1 MVSLSNHLCASKL
14 KMKSIISFLLLI
26 IGCVISAN
34 AADRRP
40 VIGISDTHRDGT
52 SAAIPRSYVDAVLI
66 AGGIPVV
73 IPLMHDDAE
82 IIQLLNSLDGVIFT
96 GGEDFDPA
104 YYNEKPIPQLGKVN
118 APRDRFDLKLIRLAA
133 ERKVPILGICRG
145 HQLINIAFG
154 GTLYQD
160 LPAQYSDKS
169 IRHRQSQSSVEASHA
184 VHVEDFTNFAAI
196 VKEKTLMVNSSHHQA
211 VKDVAGGFRIAGR
224 STDKVVEAI
233 EKIDGENWILGVQ
246 FHPEMRVTRDNA
258 MRRIFDYFV
267 EVTGSRSNPERA
279 DKPLIAS
286 RAPTDR
292 ESPQVDL
299 STQAVAPQVI
309 YKTVVDTQYVYK
321 YVYDTVYVTVP
332 ADTVYLSVPETKT
345 EVASEAE
352 INISVPD
359 SVLAAPVQTCE
370 DFEIVA
376 PVLASDTLIFT
387 PFDIA
392 TPFAEKPGASK
403 STKNKEEKDKEKFE
417 KKLAKAKEKQF
428 KQYQKENAKIDKK
441 ELKARKK
448 KEKKK

>member
-1 MVSLSNHLCASKL
+1 
-14 KMKSIISFLLLI
+14 MKSVISFLLLI
-26 IGCVISAN
+26 IGCVISAS

-73 IPLMHDDAE
+73 IPLMNDDVE
-82 IIQLLNSLDGVIFT
+82 MIQLLNSLDGVIFT

-133 ERKVPILGICRG
+133 ERNVPILGICRG

-184 VHVEDFTNFAAI
+184 VHVEDFTNFSAI
-196 VKEKTLMVNSSHHQA
+196 VKEKTLMVNSAHHQA
-211 VKDVAGGFRIAGR
+211 VKDVAGGFKIAGR

-258 MRRIFDYFV
+258 MRRIFEYFV
-267 EVTGSRSNPERA
+267 EVTGSRSNTERPE
-279 DKPLIAS
+279 KPLIAS
-286 RAPTDR
+286 KINLESTR
-292 ESPQVDL
+292 EAS
-299 STQAVAPQVI
+299 PQVI
-309 YKTVVDTQYVYK
+309 YKTVVDTQYFYK
-321 YVYDTVYVTVP
+321 FVYDTVYITIL
-332 ADTVYLSVPETKT
+332 ADTVYLAVTETKT
-345 EVASEAE
+345 EVAYEAE
-352 INISVPD
+352 IEISVPD

-370 DFEIVA
+370 DFENVT
-376 PVLASDTLIFT
+376 PVLTSDTLIFT